1 MNHYL
6 VESSTVRD
14 IIAAYPNQIDIGA
27 YHYWQ
32 GYSDIP
38 IEEGDEYL
46 DPNVMTVTS
55 LSKWITIQRGH
66 WGHKSFH
73 FSTNVLFRRRKGLRN
88 AFDCKNFRYQT
99 A

>member
-32 GYSDIP
+32 GYSDI
-38 IEEGDEYL
+38 
-46 DPNVMTVTS
+46 M
-55 LSKWITIQRGH
+55 
-66 WGHKSFH
+66 
-73 FSTNVLFRRRKGLRN
+73 
-88 AFDCKNFRYQT
+88 
-99 A
+99 